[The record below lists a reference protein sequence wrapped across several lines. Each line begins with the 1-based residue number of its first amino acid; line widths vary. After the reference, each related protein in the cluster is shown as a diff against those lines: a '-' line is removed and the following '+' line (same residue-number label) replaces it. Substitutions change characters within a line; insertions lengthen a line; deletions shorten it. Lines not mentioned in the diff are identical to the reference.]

1 MAFQNKANALHPQ
14 IIVFVVDDSGSMQGQ
29 KSKTATEAAQDSII
43 TLQSQNLQSHRFRF
57 LLSVAK
63 FGDGVTP
70 LEVAK
75 KPGDVNLQ
83 NLVFDGSSGQTNIPA
98 SLQWAKHA
106 VEESL
111 QTCRVLPD
119 YDEAQS
125 PNPLVVI
132 MTDGENTG
140 SDVGAPAQALR
151 SVPFKGGQVDVVV
164 CGVGLEPKD
173 LATAQKIA
181 SDPALAAN
189 IRSDEIAK
197 FFAAV
202 TVTVIKEGNA
212 AGVIDQLAQMR

>member
-1 MAFQNKANALHPQ
+1 MGFQNKANSLHPQ
-14 IIVFVVDDSGSMQGQ
+14 IIVFVIDDSGSMSGQ
-29 KSKTATEAAQDSII
+29 KAKTATEAAQDSII

-75 KPGDVNLQ
+75 KPGDINLQ
-83 NLVFDGSSGQTNIPA
+83 NLVFDGASGQTNIPA
-98 SLQWAKHA
+98 ALDWARQAIEQSLQA
-106 VEESL
+106 
-111 QTCRVLPD
+111 CRALPD

-125 PNPLVVI
+125 PNPLVVLI
-132 MTDGENTG
+132 TDGENTG
-140 SDVGAPAQALR
+140 SDVTAPAQALK
-151 SVPFKGGQVDVVV
+151 SLPFSGGQVDVVV

-173 LATAQKIA
+173 LATAQTIA

-202 TVTVIKEGNA
+202 TVTVIKEGSA
-212 AGVIDQLAQMR
+212 SGVIDQLAQMR

>member
-1 MAFQNKANALHPQ
+1 MGFQNKANALHPQ
-14 IIVFVVDDSGSMQGQ
+14 IIIFVVDDSGSMQGQ
-29 KSKTATEAAQDSII
+29 KSKTATEAAQDSVI
-43 TLQSQNLQSHRFRF
+43 TLQSHNLQSHRFRF
-57 LLSVAK
+57 LLSIAK

-70 LEVAK
+70 LEIAK

-83 NLVFDGSSGQTNIPA
+83 NLVFDGSSGQTNIAA
-98 SLQWAKHA
+98 SLQWAKQA

-111 QTCRVLPD
+111 QVCRALPD

-125 PNPLVVI
+125 PNPLVVLI
-132 MTDGENTG
+132 TDGENTG
-140 SDVGAPAQALR
+140 GDVGAPAQALR
-151 SVPFKGGQVDVVV
+151 SVSFTGGQVDVVV

-202 TVTVIKEGNA
+202 TITVIKEGNA